1 MTENSQEIYMATADV
16 TEVAAV
22 LAEVNAIA
30 QETTATIVLF
40 DAEKIA
46 GRDHITAAVRHAMR
60 SWESGK
66 PIART
71 RAMEILLYASGQRQC
86 ALAPRLGLHA
96 GKNHLYVLI
105 LEGDIPAA
113 KKRLAAVVSPSKEE
127 EATTVP
133 VLMQEFGITA
143 EEIEVAG
150 VDRIQ
155 ELVIE
160 RVALMDAYR

>member
-1 MTENSQEIYMATADV
+1 MTKNSQEIYAATVDV
-16 TEVAAV
+16 AEVAAV

-30 QETTATIVLF
+30 EETKATIVLF

-46 GRDHITAAVRHAMR
+46 GRDHITAAVRHAVR
-60 SWESGK
+60 SFESGK

-86 ALAPRLGLHA
+86 SLAPRFGLHA

-113 KKRLAAVVSPSKEE
+113 KKRLAAVVSPADTEVS
-127 EATTVP
+127 ATVP
-133 VLMQEFGITA
+133 VLMQEFGITG
-143 EEIEVAG
+143 EELEVVG
-150 VDRIQ
+150 VDRIG

-160 RVALMDAYR
+160 RVALMDAYK